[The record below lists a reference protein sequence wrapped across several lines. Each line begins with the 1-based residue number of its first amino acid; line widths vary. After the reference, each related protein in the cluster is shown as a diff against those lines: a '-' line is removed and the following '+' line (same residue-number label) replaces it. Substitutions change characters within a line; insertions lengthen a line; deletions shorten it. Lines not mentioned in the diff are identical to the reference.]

1 MRYVLDARRAF
12 LADEQGLGK
21 TVEALA
27 ALDHVAA
34 APVNFETV
42 ALLEVAVHRG
52 ARAGVHLV
60 DKGEPVI
67 GVAGGQRHPL

>member
-1 MRYVLDARRAF
+1 
-12 LADEQGLGK
+12 
-21 TVEALA
+21 
-27 ALDHVAA
+27 
-34 APVNFETV
+34 
-42 ALLEVAVHRG
+42 VHRG